1 MVRAF
6 LAQVGADVVVIPVN
20 TAVKVTESPWAPTV
34 LTGCVITPVEDL
46 DYGLQTYIESPK
58 LYICLMAN
66 YFLAIREK

>member
-34 LTGCVITPVEDL
+34 LTGCVITPVED
-46 DYGLQTYIESPK
+46 
-58 LYICLMAN
+58 
-66 YFLAIREK
+66 